1 MVVRVFLFSSFS
13 VFFPPFNPLSFF
25 ICILEGIHG
34 RRPRGFDV
42 MPYKRAMVLLMSK
55 LCVINNVH
63 KSVIC

>member
-13 VFFPPFNPLSFF
+13 VFFPPL
-25 ICILEGIHG
+25 ILCHFSSAYWRVFME
-34 RRPRGFDV
+34 RRPRRFDV

>member
-13 VFFPPFNPLSFF
+13 VFSPPL
-25 ICILEGIHG
+25 ILCHFSSACWRVFME

>member
-1 MVVRVFLFSSFS
+1 MVVRVFLFFSFS
-13 VFFPPFNPLSFF
+13 VFFPPL
-25 ICILEGIHG
+25 ILCHFSYWRVFME